1 MRRSS
6 PTSLRQARVPLKDG
20 LHPGVFKPAMI
31 RSLFLSALLLV
42 SARAQ
47 EAPLFN
53 GKDLTGWTTGDGKPV
68 TAGWVVE
75 ADGVLHRASAGGDIF
90 TAQEYGDYELTW
102 EWKISPGGN
111 CGLKYRVMQYPGK
124 GYLGCEYQLLDDAKH
139 PDGKIGPHRQTASLY
154 DILPP
159 AADKPLKPVGEW
171 NTSKII
177 VKGNTF
183 EHWLNG
189 TKVLSVD
196 LTSETFKAARAKSK
210 FKAVANFAEN
220 PKGRIMIQDHQDEAW
235 FRNIKIKPL

>member
-1 MRRSS
+1 M
-6 PTSLRQARVPLKDG
+6 SLRTCL
-20 LHPGVFKPAMI
+20 
-31 RSLFLSALLLV
+31 LSFCLMLPV
-42 SARAQ
+42 SAQ
-47 EAPLFN
+47 EAKPLFN
-53 GKDLTGWTTGDGKPV
+53 GKDLTGWTKVPMANPS

-75 ADGVLHRASAGGDIF
+75 DGGVLHRCRRRRGHFHRPGIRRLRTNLGMENLPRRQQRLEIPRDA
-90 TAQEYGDYELTW
+90 
-102 EWKISPGGN
+102 ISWQR
-111 CGLKYRVMQYPGK
+111 L
-124 GYLGCEYQLLDDAKH
+124 LGCEYQILDDANH
-139 PDGKIGPHRQTASLY
+139 PDGKIGPQRQTASLY

-171 NTSKII
+171 NTSKVV

-220 PKGRIMIQDHQDEAW
+220 PKGRIMLQDHKDEAW
-235 FRNIKIKPL
+235 FRNITIKSL